1 MTPHPN
7 APKAPAVTFDGRT
20 VVFFESRRGDEMGE
34 LIRAQGGA
42 PLAAP
47 AIEEQPLQPG
57 PDVIEF
63 VSRLRRDELD
73 LVLFLTRG
81 GVEALPAV
89 TGSACSRAEL
99 IEALRTVPLGVRGP
113 KTEAAA
119 RALIGE
125 DEGEL
130 IVSDAPHL
138 WNGLIDAVHRAHPVG
153 GASVAVIEHGS
164 AHGRLRA
171 ELIDRGALPLSVALY
186 RWALPEDT
194 APLLAAIEALISGR
208 ARVALFTS
216 TAQIDS
222 LVEVAAE
229 AGRGASLHDAL
240 ARTFVGAVGSVT
252 AERLRVFG
260 IEPNFIPDDPRM
272 AELVRGAGEQ
282 LRDFD
287 QSPRAE
293 N

>member
-1 MTPHPN
+1 M
-7 APKAPAVTFDGRT
+7 
-20 VVFFESRRGDEMGE
+20 FFESRRGDEMGE
-34 LIRAQGGA
+34 LIRAQGGV

-63 VSRLRRDELD
+63 VSRLRRDEVD

-81 GVEALPAV
+81 GVEALPAA
-89 TGSACSRAEL
+89 THTACSRAEL
-99 IEALRTVPLGVRGP
+99 IESLRGVPLGVRGP
-113 KTEAAA
+113 KTEAAV
-119 RALIGE
+119 RGLIGE
-125 DEGEL
+125 DDGEL
-130 IVSDAPHL
+130 IVSDAPHS
-138 WNGLIDAVHRAHPVG
+138 WNGLLDAVHRAHPVG
-153 GASVAVIEHGS
+153 GAAVAVIEHGS

-171 ELIDRGALPLSVALY
+171 ALIDRGAIPLSVALY

-194 APLLAAIEALISGR
+194 GPLLAAIEALISGH

-222 LVEVAAE
+222 LVDVAAE

-240 ARTFVGAVGSVT
+240 ARCFVGAVGAVT
-252 AERLRVFG
+252 AERLRVVG

-272 AELVRGAGEQ
+272 ADLVRGAGER

-287 QSPRAE
+287 QPPRAE